1 MARFAQILEVFIDLW
16 RLQPEH
22 AWEAYAVPTTLMP
35 PEGELAS
42 IGCPL
47 PLESLPVTDRHGGAG
62 VLVGFLEDRDS
73 SYLGFFFFCCLDTF
87 NRCSLFFIKL
97 NGPFP
102 NSCLHRKNLQGN
114 GSGPFGLS
122 QTCREGQSRASS
134 FFVFCTSWVR
144 AALNSSGFCPLSR
157 QRLCSGASVNSG
169 MSSSLSQAPHP
180 IFQPL

>member
-1 MARFAQILEVFIDLW
+1 VSTMERWQELINGLFCTDLQ
-16 RLQPEH
+16 RCSLTSGGHSLSMFGKPMLS
-22 AWEAYAVPTTLMP
+22 PPPLMP

-47 PLESLPVTDRHGGAG
+47 PLESLPVTDRHGGASD
-62 VLVGFLEDRDS
+62 LVGFLEDRDS

-122 QTCREGQSRASS
+122 QTCREGQSRAS
-134 FFVFCTSWVR
+134 FFF
-144 AALNSSGFCPLSR
+144 LYFLGQSST
-157 QRLCSGASVNSG
+157 QLCWLLP
-169 MSSSLSQAPHP
+169 SLQIKTVLWGLCELWAV
-180 IFQPL
+180 L